1 MAYQPKSYRKFVAT
15 AATATL
21 VATAVTPAFAAESI
35 PFKDVNDNYKQA
47 IGELYSKNIVNG
59 ISKDEFGVYKTL
71 KRGDAA
77 VIIANALGLD
87 TKNAPDA
94 GFKDVNSRVK
104 GAVNALVKAGIMD
117 GVNEDKFDPDAPLTR
132 GAMAKILVNAFDLKD
147 AAKETPFT
155 DLTSTFKPYIEALYG
170 AGITGGTTTTTYG
183 TNKNI
188 TRGDFAKLLYK
199 AMNYKKVDSI
209 KPIDDITV
217 DEGTKLEDVK
227 LPEKVTV
234 VYSDKSEK
242 EASVKWDTSKLD
254 TSKPGTY
261 KVEGTVDGTDLKAS
275 VNVVVKSTT
284 PKVASVKAINATQV
298 QVTFNK
304 EVDKADAEDTTKYSI
319 DNINPNSANL
329 GADKKTVTLTFASAS
344 NVEVTNKVL
353 VVEPVKTAADAN
365 VSTEKYVQVF
375 TYEDKEAPQIASV
388 ESKTKGNVA
397 TSLTVKAS
405 EPIQSSLAKV
415 DGSYVNIDFNGTDTA
430 TITGLSLE
438 TGKTHTIEL
447 INLTDKGGNVTVSTS
462 ASFNVTVDTVAPT
475 ATLSQ
480 KSDKEILVTFS
491 KPMDVNSVLGALA
504 SLNNPVKDE
513 TLNSVSTGTPT
524 VVPDSNDTQFIIPV
538 NDTLYT
544 NKSSRTLTV
553 VLPNTIQDKLG
564 NNITA
569 GTQTVTLTKDTVKP
583 VATGYNVVKNSDGEV
598 TAIEVSFS
606 EGLKAGTPEVPSIVN
621 ENGVDVTDTL
631 LGGFTAQTVADGDK
645 KVVYVAKTPAKVAGK
660 YAFSFPAG
668 LVTDQSE
675 AGNKSDAFNYT
686 IDFGAGATTFDLSSV
701 HAENNV
707 ITVDFGRAVKGGAV
721 ANSATDLANY
731 TLGGKPLPEGTKI
744 VLNGTQDKAT
754 ITLPSESIEKTDPN
768 AVFTVANVKSLN
780 NELLN
785 SYKGTVSVVDNVKPV
800 LNSASLTSD
809 NKLLIGFSET
819 LDVDPVVGDLVIKVN
834 DKTVTANTT
843 GSGKALT
850 VTKGTGSDAGKYLVN
865 LDDLVVQ
872 GSPTAP
878 GSDGKLGT
886 DDDVPAT
893 PTYFDVNSNG
903 TYEDGTDIKI
913 ADGPVDNFKITSSPA
928 INSVTVSTLATGD
941 STAKDAANNPLK
953 NDVTVKVK

>member
-21 VATAVTPAFAAESI
+21 VATAVTPAFAAENL
-35 PFKDVNDNYKQA
+35 PFNDVNKNYEKA
-47 IGELYSKNIVNG
+47 VSELYSKGIVKG
-59 ISKDEFGVYKTL
+59 VSKTEFGTYKTL

-77 VIIANALGLD
+77 VIIARALELD

-94 GFKDVNSRVK
+94 GFKDVNSKIK
-104 GAVNALVKAGIMD
+104 GAVNALVAKGIIS
-117 GVNEDKFDPDAPLTR
+117 GVSKDKFDPESSLTR
-132 GAMAKILVNAFDLKD
+132 GQMAKILVNSYPVLKD
-147 AAKETPFT
+147 ASKETPFK
-155 DLTSTFKPYIEALYG
+155 DLTADFKPYIEALYG
-170 AGITGGTTTTTYG
+170 AGITGGTSDTTYG
-183 TNKNI
+183 TTQKI

-209 KPIDDITV
+209 KAIDDITV

-242 EASVKWDTSKLD
+242 EASVKWDISKVD

-261 KVEGTVDGTDLKAS
+261 KVEGTVEGTDLKAF

-319 DNINPNSANL
+319 DNTRPNSANL
-329 GADKKTVTLTFASAS
+329 GADKKTVTLTFANAS
-344 NVEVTNKVL
+344 DVEVTNKVL

-375 TYEDKEAPQIASV
+375 TYEDKEAPQITSV

-504 SLNNPVKDE
+504 SSNNPVKDE
-513 TLNSVSTGTPT
+513 TLANVAISTPT
-524 VVPDSNDTQFIIPV
+524 VVPDTNDTQFIIPV
-538 NDTLYT
+538 TDTLYA

-583 VATGYNVVKNSDGEV
+583 VATGYNVVKNSNGEV

-621 ENGVDVTDTL
+621 ENGVDVSSTL
-631 LGGFTAQTVADGDK
+631 LGGLKAQPVSDGDK
-645 KVVYVAKTPAKVAGK
+645 KVVYTANTPAKVSGK

-701 HAENNV
+701 DAENNV

-834 DKTVTANTT
+834 DKTVTANFT

-872 GSPTAP
+872 GAPTDP
-878 GSDGKLGT
+878 GDN
-886 DDDVPAT
+886 VPAT
-893 PTYFDVNSNG
+893 PTYFDVNNNG

-941 STAKDAANNPLK
+941 STAADAANNPLK

>member
-21 VATAVTPAFAAESI
+21 VATAVTPAFAAENL
-35 PFKDVNDNYKQA
+35 PFNDVNKNYEKA
-47 IGELYSKNIVNG
+47 VSELYSKGIVKG
-59 ISKDEFGVYKTL
+59 VSKTEFGTYKSL

-77 VIIANALGLD
+77 VIIARALELD

-94 GFKDVNSRVK
+94 GFKDVNSKIK
-104 GAVNALVKAGIMD
+104 GAVNALVAKGIIS
-117 GVNEDKFDPDAPLTR
+117 GVSKDKFDPNSPLTR
-132 GAMAKILVNAFDLKD
+132 GQMAKILVNAYPTLKD
-147 AAKETPFT
+147 EAKETPFK
-155 DLTSTFKPYIEALYG
+155 DLTADFKPYIEALYG
-170 AGITGGTTTTTYG
+170 AGITGGTSDTTYG
-183 TNKNI
+183 TTQKI

-199 AMNYKKVDSI
+199 AMNYKKSVPESI
-209 KPIDDITV
+209 KSIDDITV

-242 EASVKWDTSKLD
+242 EASVKWDTSKVD

-261 KVEGTVDGTDLKAS
+261 KVEGTVEGTDLKAF

-304 EVDKADAEDTTKYSI
+304 EVDKADAENTKKYSI
-319 DNINPNSANL
+319 GNTNPNSANL
-329 GADKKTVTLTFASAS
+329 GADKKTVTLTFANAS
-344 NVEVTNKVL
+344 DVEVTNKVL

-375 TYEDKEAPQIASV
+375 TYEDKEAPQITSV

-504 SLNNPVKDE
+504 SSNNPVKDE
-513 TLNSVSTGTPT
+513 TLANVVTGTPT
-524 VVPDSNDTQFIIPV
+524 VVPDTNDTQFIIPV
-538 NDTLYT
+538 TDILYA

-583 VATGYNVVKNSDGEV
+583 VATGYNVVKNSNGEV

-621 ENGVDVTDTL
+621 ENGVDVSSTL
-631 LGGFTAQTVADGDK
+631 LGGLKARSVSDGDK
-645 KVVYVAKTPAKVAGK
+645 KVVYAANTPAKVSGK

-701 HAENNV
+701 DAENNV

-744 VLNGTQDKAT
+744 VLNETQDKAT

-834 DKTVTANTT
+834 GKTVTANST
-843 GSGKALT
+843 GLGKNLI

-872 GSPTAP
+872 GEPTDS
-878 GSDGKLGT
+878 GDN
-886 DDDVPAT
+886 VPAT
-893 PTYFDVNSNG
+893 PTYFDVNNNG
-903 TYEDGTDIKI
+903 TYDDETDIKI

-928 INSVTVSTLATGD
+928 INSVTVSTLATGV
-941 STAKDAANNPLK
+941 STAKDAASNPLK